1 MKTIPVS
8 ILLAGILIPALC
20 SAETPNLPKEQK
32 SGRKPFME
40 AWTAAD
46 TDQDHFISKTEYDA
60 LPRIQNL
67 PAEKRESLFTRLDKD
82 SDGKL
87 SVPELGEFGK
97 NHAAQGDK
105 PMKRL
110 WELDADKSGGV
121 SLEEFKTGQFMAKL
135 PAEKQE
141 GVFRRLDTDADGV
154 ITLKDQ
160 PQAPFKHPDGKKM
173 GGGEVKSASIDTEPA
188 PVEQVIHKLD
198 TDGDKVL
205 SFAEFRLGASMK
217 NLDEDEQEQR
227 FEKIDANNDL
237 KISAEEL
244 SASRVRPESSTKRNQ
259 P

>member
-8 ILLAGILIPALC
+8 ILLAGILTPALC
-20 SAETPNLPKEQK
+20 FAETPNLSKEQK
-32 SGRKPFME
+32 SGRKPLME

-46 TDQDHFISKTEYDA
+46 TDQDHFISKPEYSA
-60 LPRIQNL
+60 MPRIQNL
-67 PAEKRESLFTRLDKD
+67 PVEIRESLFTRLDKD

-97 NHAAQGDK
+97 PHAGQGDK

-121 SLEEFKTGQFMAKL
+121 SLDEFKTGQFMAKL

-141 GVFRRLDTDADGV
+141 GVFRRLDTDGDGS

-160 PQAPFKHPDGKKM
+160 PEPPFKHLDGKKT
-173 GGGEVKSASIDTEPA
+173 GGGEIRSASIDTEPA

-205 SFAEFRLGASMK
+205 TFAEFRLGSSMK
-217 NLDEDEQEQR
+217 NLGEDEQEQR
-227 FEKIDANNDL
+227 FEKVDANNDL
-237 KISAEEL
+237 KISTEEL
-244 SASRVRPESSTKRNQ
+244 SASRARPESSTKRSN